1 MGWVMRVLMVEDDVE
16 AAEVLAQGLRESGH
30 RVVAAGDAAAGLEA
44 AAAGGFEV
52 IVLDRMLP
60 DGDGLDVLQQL
71 RMRGDDTPVVFLTAL
86 GDIDQRVRG
95 LKAGGDDYVAKP
107 YALAELVARM
117 EAVIRRRDAQPGLSI
132 RIGDLE
138 LDLLART
145 VTRGGAEIP
154 LKPREFR
161 LLEFLARRA
170 GQTVTRSMLVEGVW
184 GYSFDAESKVIDV
197 QLSRLRQKV
206 DRDFDQPLIHTV
218 RGVGYSLRATDP
230 AP

>member
-1 MGWVMRVLMVEDDVE
+1 MRILLIEDDAE
-16 AAEVLAQGLRESGH
+16 AVEVLVRGLAEAGH
-30 RVVAAGDAAAGLEA
+30 EVTVAEDAGHGMTLAGL
-44 AAAGGFEV
+44 GGFDV

-60 DGDGLDVLQQL
+60 DGDGLEVLEQL
-71 RMRGDDTPVVFLTAL
+71 RDRADATPVVFVSAL
-86 GDIDQRVRG
+86 NAVVQRVRA
-95 LKAGGDDYVAKP
+95 LRAGGDDYVTKP
-107 YALAELVARM
+107 YAFDE
-117 EAVIRRRDAQPGLSI
+117 
-132 RIGDLE
+132 
-138 LDLLART
+138 LLARLEAVVRRREAQT
-145 VTRGGAEIP
+145 GSVLRVADHELDQIAPTARRGGVDIP
-154 LKPREFR
+154 LQPREFR

>member
-1 MGWVMRVLMVEDDVE
+1 MRVLMIEDDVE
-16 AAEVLAQGLRESGH
+16 AAEVLSQGLRECGH
-30 RVVAAGDAAAGLEA
+30 GVAAAGDAAAGLD
-44 AAAGGFEV
+44 AAAGGGFDV

-60 DGDGLDVLQQL
+60 DGDGLDVLENL
-71 RMRGDDTPVVFLTAL
+71 RRRGDVTPVVFLTAL

-95 LKAGGDDYVAKP
+95 LKAGGDDYVGKP

-117 EAVIRRRDAQPGLSI
+117 EAVVRRRDSQPGLTI

-154 LKPREFR
+154 LQPREFR

-184 GYSFDAESKVIDV
+184 GYAFDAESKVIDV